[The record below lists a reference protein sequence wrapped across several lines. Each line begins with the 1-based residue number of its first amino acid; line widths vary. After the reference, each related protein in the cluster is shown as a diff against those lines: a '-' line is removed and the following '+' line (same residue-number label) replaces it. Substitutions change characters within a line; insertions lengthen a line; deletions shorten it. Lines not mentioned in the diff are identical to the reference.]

1 MSEKQKN
8 GIWNTVF
15 WCNMHASGIVEW
27 EVRQKGTEALCEET
41 MTEKFLK
48 LMKDINSQ
56 IQEPL

>member
-1 MSEKQKN
+1 
-8 GIWNTVF
+8 
-15 WCNMHASGIVEW
+15 MHASGIVEW